1 MAIGFLLGIV
11 FIMTQQMLILF
22 AIFVERAQLPKQ
34 SKTFT
39 GSQQA
44 MAIFAWFLFLI
55 YAAFGLMLAIF
66 RDDVIKEG
74 KVPSNIVSYTYIPH
88 GHCSHFHAHM
98 YYDERLYR
106 TSSIPMFECHV

>member
-34 SKTFT
+34 SQTFT

-44 MAIFAWFLFLI
+44 MAVFAWFLFLI
-55 YAAFGLMLAIF
+55 YTAFGLMLAIF

-74 KVPSNIVSYTYIPH
+74 RENPIVLSNLLSHPYIPH
-88 GHCSHFHAHM
+88 IYF
-98 YYDERLYR
+98 
-106 TSSIPMFECHV
+106 

>member
-22 AIFVERAQLPKQ
+22 AIFVERAQLPNQ
-34 SKTFT
+34 SQTFI

-44 MAIFAWFLFLI
+44 MAVFAWFLFLI
-55 YAAFGLMLAIF
+55 YTAFGLMLAIF

-74 KVPSNIVSYTYIPH
+74 RKNPIVLSNLLSYPYIPH
-88 GHCSHFHAHM
+88 IYF
-98 YYDERLYR
+98 
-106 TSSIPMFECHV
+106 